1 MIRNGENAQTL
12 FGKSTDTKPV
22 NGVNGN
28 LFHTKDAY
36 VEIDTGDVYFFDE
49 DTNSWILPS

>member
-1 MIRNGENAQTL
+1 MEKTLRHSLENLQI
-12 FGKSTDTKPV
+12 PV

-28 LFHTKDAY
+28 IFHTKDAF
-36 VEIDTGDVYFFDE
+36 VEIDTADVYFFDE

>member
-22 NGVNGN
+22 NGINGN
-28 LFHTKDAY
+28 LFYTKDAY